1 MKYNRTKNTARN
13 LFFGM
18 ITKIYNIIIPFLM
31 RTAMIYLLGMEYL
44 GLNSL
49 FTSVLSVLN
58 LAELGVGAAMTFS
71 MYKPIAEGDSAKICA
86 LMRLY
91 KIYYRI
97 IGAVILGLGL
107 CIMPAL
113 PMLVK
118 KDLPPDVNLYVL
130 YVINLLATVFTYWL
144 FAYKNCLLYAHQR
157 NDVTDKIG
165 YIVNTAKYGIQLLVL
180 FIIKDYYIY
189 IIVMLLGNI
198 ASNIVTAVVV
208 DRMYPQYKAMGK
220 MPQSEVSMINRRIR
234 DLFTS
239 KVGLVVVDSADT
251 IVISA
256 FLGLTALAKY
266 QNYYFILSTIYGFIT
281 LITSS
286 SLAGIG
292 NSIVTES
299 SEKNYIDLKKF
310 TFIFSWLSVFSVC
323 CFLCLYQ
330 PFMELWVGED
340 NLLPYGMVIMF
351 SAYFFIKEINAVL
364 NVYKDAS
371 GIWHRDRFRPLVTA
385 AANLIMNLIMV
396 QFWGL
401 YGILFSTALSMLI
414 VGMPWIIHNVFTEIF
429 KCNPLKYVLSLLGY
443 TAVCVVCGAVCVGIS
458 KFISFDSNVLTIC
471 VRLLVCFVVPNSIMF
486 VVYRKCPE
494 FVSLV
499 SMVNSL
505 TKNKLKF
512 LNKFTQ

>member
-1 MKYNRTKNTARN
+1 MKIERTKNTARN
-13 LFFGM
+13 LFFGI
-18 ITKIYNIIIPFLM
+18 ITKIYNIIVPFLM
-31 RTAMIYLLGMEYL
+31 RTAMIYLLGMEYI

-58 LAELGVGAAMTFS
+58 LAELGVGTAMTFS
-71 MYKPIAEGDSAKICA
+71 MYKPIAQGDKSKICA

-107 CIMPAL
+107 CIIPVL

-130 YVINLLATVFTYWL
+130 YIINLLATVFTYWL

-165 YIVNTAKYGIQLLVL
+165 YIVNTVKYAVQLLFL
-180 FIIKDYYIY
+180 FWLRDYYVY
-189 IIVMLLGNI
+189 IIIMLLSNVV
-198 ASNIVTAVVV
+198 SNITTALVV
-208 DRMYPQYKAMGK
+208 DKMFPEYKAVGK
-220 MPQSEVSMINRRIR
+220 LPKNEVKIINTRIR

-239 KVGLVVVDSADT
+239 KIGLVVVDSADT

-256 FLGLTALAKY
+256 FLGLTALAQY
-266 QNYYFILSTIYGFIT
+266 QNYYFILSTIYSFIT
-281 LITSS
+281 LITNS

-299 SEKNYIDLKKF
+299 EKKNYNDLKKF

-323 CFLCLYQ
+323 CFLCIYQ
-330 PFMELWVGED
+330 PFMKLWVGED

-351 SAYFFIKEINAVL
+351 SSYFFIKEINAVL

-371 GIWHRDRFRPLVTA
+371 GIWHKDRFRPLITA
-385 AANLIMNLIMV
+385 LVNLVLNLIMV
-396 QFWGL
+396 HFWGL
-401 YGILFSTALSMLI
+401 YGILFSTILSMLV
-414 VGMPWIIHNVFTEIF
+414 VGMPWVIHNVFSEIF
-429 KCNPLKYVLSLLGY
+429 KCRPWKYILDVLIY
-443 TAVCVVCGAVCVGIS
+443 AVICAVSGLICVVVS
-458 KFISFDSNVLTIC
+458 KFILFDSLVLTIGL
-471 VRLLVCFVVPNSIMF
+471 RLVVCLIIPNVIMF
-486 VVYRKCPE
+486 VIYRKSPE
-494 FVSLV
+494 FKSLV
-499 SMVNSL
+499 SMLNGL
-505 TKNKLKF
+505 TNNRFKLLNKLAK
-512 LNKFTQ
+512 

>member
-1 MKYNRTKNTARN
+1 
-13 LFFGM
+13 
-18 ITKIYNIIIPFLM
+18 M

-198 ASNIVTAVVV
+198 ASNIVTALVV

-299 SEKNYIDLKKF
+299 SESSFMCLHKDKSLRLNGYRYAF
-310 TFIFSWLSVFSVC
+310 FSLRLPAPYSESAKVYGSLQGWA
-323 CFLCLYQ
+323 Q
-330 PFMELWVGED
+330 RP
-340 NLLPYGMVIMF
+340 LLPLLLPITELIRHIPEWHTQ
-351 SAYFFIKEINAVL
+351 SAPCTNISVSTPSETTFFIIEIL
-364 NVYKDAS
+364 
-371 GIWHRDRFRPLVTA
+371 
-385 AANLIMNLIMV
+385 M
-396 QFWGL
+396 
-401 YGILFSTALSMLI
+401 
-414 VGMPWIIHNVFTEIF
+414 
-429 KCNPLKYVLSLLGY
+429 
-443 TAVCVVCGAVCVGIS
+443 
-458 KFISFDSNVLTIC
+458 
-471 VRLLVCFVVPNSIMF
+471 
-486 VVYRKCPE
+486 
-494 FVSLV
+494 
-499 SMVNSL
+499 
-505 TKNKLKF
+505 TK
-512 LNKFTQ
+512 TQ